1 MNSHSFL
8 PLPVGKE
15 HLKNPV
21 NSKNGEKQENT
32 TSSAKGMRHFHP
44 NIWSSQSLF
53 AGLFCRDGAVVSEH
67 SPLRKVPV
75 LRFPDRRSY
84 VGKFCWFCTQLREVF
99 LSTKNQY
106 DLIERVS
113 IECRK
118 AKTKVI
124 TLANQKGQRQSSKP
138 IKTRSNYA

>member
-1 MNSHSFL
+1 MNSHSFP
-8 PLPVGKE
+8 PLLVGKE
-15 HLKNPV
+15 HLKKPSQLQKWRKTGKHNLERQG
-21 NSKNGEKQENT
+21 NATFSSKYLVIT
-32 TSSAKGMRHFHP
+32 
-44 NIWSSQSLF
+44 III

-118 AKTKVI
+118 TKTKVI